1 MTNPILLFP
10 LVLLG
15 TMLLVYGGFRSTFFR
30 WLWDTKWP
38 LAGAV
43 ALTLTIVELVGMATV
58 LQFMPMAVQLVF
70 QLVFAMVFMVVQFG
84 AMMWIMSRPRVTWYM
99 PGEFG
104 NERLTFAKDYVGN
117 PVVRG
122 LLEEVVANINSN
134 TRFRQLKGKP
144 SRGVLMSGPPGTGK
158 SYGAR
163 IVASECGVPF
173 CLVDS
178 ASLQSAFMGMGSM
191 TVMSLYRKARKLSKQ
206 YGACIIFLDEVDAI
220 GQARSA
226 QGGGMGMMGGMM
238 MGGGSQL
245 LNTLL
250 TCLDP
255 GDTAA
260 GGWFAKFKRRLGFQV
275 EVERMPYVLTMAA
288 TNVPE
293 KLDAALVR
301 DGRMDLNIIVDLP
314 DSNGRYELFDLYLRK
329 IVADEEIDP
338 KVIDFDPT
346 SAKAETVKR
355 NIRRLAHQTGG
366 WSPASIMTIVTNK
379 SVAEAARRSADAV
392 SYEDVT
398 AARRTKS
405 FGVKQP
411 LLSMTEEEKRR
422 IAYHEA
428 GHAVVGMGFFGDDKK
443 VEYGTIIRR
452 DDALGLIAWAFV
464 NERHTVTKSE
474 LLTQIDVSLGSRAV
488 EIELLGDEMS
498 GFSGDLAHATSN
510 AANMIS
516 MYGMDQFLVS
526 ARVLGGQSV
535 PMAAINRIL
544 QGRMALV
551 RALVRQHRDL
561 FVAVAELLL
570 EKEEVDGEEL
580 YGLFHQFIPEGKLE
594 YTDEIKAVAETLEA
608 EYKELAKRNSEL
620 TVGQDAVLSETK
632 GNGSKLAPAHLPNGT
647 VATATALGLSMP
659 LCCCRAHSENR
670 STKLQ
675 FNPDSDSENA
685 HVLRFLAA

>member
-1 MTNPILLFP
+1 MNPFLLFP
-10 LVLLG
+10 AVLLG
-15 TMLLVYGGFRSTFFR
+15 IMLVVYGGFRTTFFK
-30 WLWDTKWP
+30 WLWTSKWP

-43 ALTLTIVELVGMATV
+43 ALTATIVELVGMATV
-58 LQFMPMAVQLVF
+58 MAFMPMAVQLVF

-104 NERLTFAKDYVGN
+104 DQRLTFEKDYVGN
-117 PVVRG
+117 PVVRK
-122 LLEEVVANINSN
+122 LLQEVVDNINSN

-191 TVMSLYRKARKLSKQ
+191 TVMSLYRKARKYSKQ
-206 YGACIIFLDEVDAI
+206 YGACIIFLDEIDAI
-220 GQARSA
+220 GGARSA

-260 GGWFAKFKRRLGFQV
+260 GGFFAKFKRKLGFTV
-275 EVERMPYVLTMAA
+275 DTEKMPYVLTMAA

-314 DSNGRYELFDLYLRK
+314 DSNGRYELFDLYLKK
-329 IVADEEIDP
+329 IVTDPEIDP
-338 KVIDFDPT
+338 KVIAFDAS
-346 SAKAETVKR
+346 SAAADTVRR

-379 SVAEAARRSADAV
+379 AVAEAARRSADAV

-411 LLSMTEEEKRR
+411 LLSMTDQEKRR

-452 DDALGLIAWAFV
+452 DNALGLIAWAFV

-474 LLTQIDVSLGSRAV
+474 LLAQIDVSLGSRAV

-516 MYGMDQFLVS
+516 VYGMDQFLVS
-526 ARVLGGQSV
+526 SHVLGGQSV

-544 QGRMALV
+544 QERMAMV
-551 RALVRQHRDL
+551 RALVREHKDL

-570 EKEEVDGEEL
+570 EKEEVDGDEL
-580 YGLFHQFIPEGKLE
+580 YELFYTFVPERKLV
-594 YTDEIKAVAETLEA
+594 YTEAILGVAKTLED
-608 EYKELAKRNSEL
+608 EYKQLTKRNSEL
-620 TVGQDAVLSETK
+620 TIGQDAVLSENMEK
-632 GNGSKLAPAHLPNGT
+632 SNKLAPAHLPNGS
-647 VATATALGLSMP
+647 VATASALGLSTP

-670 STKLQ
+670 STGLQ
-675 FNPDSDSENA
+675 FNPDSDSENSN
-685 HVLRFLAA
+685 VLGFLAA

>member
-1 MTNPILLFP
+1 MNFFLVFP
-10 LVLLG
+10 AVLLLL
-15 TMLLVYGGFRSTFFR
+15 TMVCYRGFGATVLR
-30 WLWDTKWP
+30 WLWNSKWP
-38 LAGAV
+38 LAVTVAV
-43 ALTLTIVELVGMATV
+43 TLTIVELIGMSMV
-58 LQFMPMAVQLVF
+58 LAFLPQMVMMGI

-104 NERLTFAKDYVGN
+104 DKRLTFQKDYVGN

-134 TRFRQLKGKP
+134 NRFRTLGGKP

-260 GGWFAKFKRRLGFQV
+260 GGFFAKFKRKLGFKVNV
-275 EVERMPYVLTMAA
+275 ETMPYVLTMAA

-293 KLDAALVR
+293 KLDPALVR

-314 DSNGRYELFDLYLRK
+314 DSNGRYELFELYLRK
-329 IVADEEIDP
+329 ITVDPTIDP
-338 KVIDFDPT
+338 KVVDADPD
-346 SAKAETVKR
+346 SRAAETVKR
-355 NIRRLAHQTGG
+355 NIRKLAHQTGG

-392 SYEDVT
+392 TYEDVT

-411 LLSMTEEEKRR
+411 LLSMTGEEKRR

-498 GFSGDLAHATSN
+498 GFSGDLAHATQN

-516 MYGMDQFLVS
+516 MYGMDQLLVS
-526 ARVLGGQSV
+526 ARVLGAQSV
-535 PMAAINRIL
+535 PIAAINRIL
-544 QGRMALV
+544 QERMALV
-551 RALVRQHRDL
+551 RALVRTHKDL
-561 FVAVAELLL
+561 FEAVAELLL

-580 YGLFHQFIPEGKLE
+580 YELFYTFAPEHKLE
-594 YTDEIKAVAETLEA
+594 YTDEIKALAASLEE
-608 EYKELAKRNSEL
+608 EYKALAKRNSEL
-620 TVGQDAVLSETK
+620 TVGQDAVLSEQK
-632 GNGSKLAPAHLPNGT
+632 PAGNKLAPVHLPNGS

-659 LCCCRAHSENR
+659 LSCCRAHGENR
-670 STKLQ
+670 STGLV
-675 FNPDSDSENA
+675 FNEDSDSENK
-685 HVLRFLAA
+685 HVLGFLAA